1 MLWNYGSEESR
12 LHDFKHP
19 QLIHCWL
26 ELMFHMTSCLLCV
39 CTGWV
44 GGVPWITIDNSDAS
58 PCAVHPKVST
68 PAVQKEDTIVTEDPP
83 LMTDALLD
91 CSRQAFNF
99 RNGNKSFCFPHAWDT
114 CRGRFSTNNSVIQVL
129 HWVTEHC
136 QKGNPHWSVQRCPRQ
151 EVMFS
156 QLESLGIYR
165 KDSSLQKNGDCVF
178 TKRRVCLCRPDVYKK
193 LVDWRGALLEADE
206 CYLCIWYMLVDF
218 QLITKKK
225 TGVPAQQGGLA
236 WRREMLRGSI
246 RKYLPPV

>member
-1 MLWNYGSEESR
+1 MHLPVQFTPKCPLQQSRRRTRSLQKIRLWW
-12 LHDFKHP
+12 LMHF
-19 QLIHCWL
+19 LIVQDKPSTSGTVIKASVS
-26 ELMFHMTSCLLCV
+26 LMHE
-39 CTGWV
+39 
-44 GGVPWITIDNSDAS
+44 
-58 PCAVHPKVST
+58 T
-68 PAVQKEDTIVTEDPP
+68 PAGDDFPQTILSFKCCTELQNTAKKGIPIDLCNVVQGKK
-83 LMTDALLD
+83 L
-91 CSRQAFNF
+91 S
-99 RNGNKSFCFPHAWDT
+99 
-114 CRGRFSTNNSVIQVL
+114 
-129 HWVTEHC
+129 
-136 QKGNPHWSVQRCPRQ
+136 
-151 EVMFS
+151 MFS